1 MPYLAIS
8 HTGAEII
15 FRNKPKL
22 KDNEFLSYS
31 GEAIKLPDGS
41 IKKLTG
47 KELKFGDEPLELTSD
62 ESTANKPRPEQ
73 GERDRL
79 PG

>member
-1 MPYLAIS
+1 MPYLVIS

-22 KDNEFLSYS
+22 KYNEFLSYS

-62 ESTANKPRPEQ
+62 ESTTDKLGKEQ
-73 GERDRL
+73 YK
-79 PG
+79 

>member
-31 GEAIKLPDGS
+31 GEAIKLPDGT

-47 KELKFGDEPLELTSD
+47 KDLKFGDEPV
-62 ESTANKPRPEQ
+62 
-73 GERDRL
+73 
-79 PG
+79 